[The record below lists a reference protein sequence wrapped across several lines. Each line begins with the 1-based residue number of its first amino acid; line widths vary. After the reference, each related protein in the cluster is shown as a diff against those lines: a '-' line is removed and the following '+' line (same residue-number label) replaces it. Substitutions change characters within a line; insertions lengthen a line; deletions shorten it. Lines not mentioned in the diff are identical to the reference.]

1 MLNPKEIVNY
11 ASESARQ
18 KGRYSLS
25 KVGVLSF
32 MAGVYIAMGGLI
44 AVLVGYGVP
53 GLADGNPAIPKLL
66 MGMMFPVGIM
76 MVVLA
81 GGELFTGNTA
91 YFIPAV
97 LQGKTT
103 WQRMLRNWSLVWI
116 GNFVGALFFAYF
128 LVYLT
133 EVVNYEHWIAGFES
147 IAKAKTSN
155 PFYVT
160 FLKGVG
166 ANWLVCLA
174 MWLGMSA
181 KTTSGKIMGLWW
193 PVMVFVTI
201 GYEHSIANMFFL
213 PVAMMYGFDLSVVDL
228 IVVNLIPA
236 TLGNIVGG
244 SVFVG
249 FAYWYALVKVDEGE
263 VGIEHK
269 KE

>member
-1 MLNPKEIVNY
+1 MLHPNEIVNC
-11 ASESARQ
+11 AAHSAVQ
-18 KGRYSLS
+18 KGKYSFS
-25 KVGVLSF
+25 KVAVLSF
-32 MAGVYIAMGGLI
+32 MAGAYIAMGGLL
-44 AVLVGYGVP
+44 AVLVGYGMPV
-53 GLADGNPAIPKLL
+53 LADGNPALPKLL
-66 MGMMFPVGIM
+66 MGMTFPVGLM

-97 LQGKTT
+97 ATGQTT
-103 WQRMLRNWSLVWI
+103 WQRMLRNWTLVWL

-133 EVVNYEHWIAGFES
+133 QVVNYAPWIEGFKI
-147 IAKAKTSN
+147 IAYAKTHN

-181 KTTSGKIMGLWW
+181 KTTSGKILGLWW
-193 PVMVFVTI
+193 PVMAFVAI

-213 PVAMMYGFDLSVVDL
+213 PMAMLYGFDLSVCDMF
-228 IVVNLIPA
+228 VVNLLPA

-244 SVFVG
+244 SLFVG
-249 FAYWYALVKVDEGE
+249 LGYWYALVRVDEQ
-263 VGIEHK
+263 K
-269 KE
+269 KEE